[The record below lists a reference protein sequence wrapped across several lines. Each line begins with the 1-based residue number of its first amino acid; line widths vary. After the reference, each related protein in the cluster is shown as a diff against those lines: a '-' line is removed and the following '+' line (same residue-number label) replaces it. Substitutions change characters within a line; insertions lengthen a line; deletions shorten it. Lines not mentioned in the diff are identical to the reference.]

1 MYAKIKNNTV
11 IKYPYNVLDLQE
23 DGIIA
28 LLNPGVSF
36 EQLFARTGAFAD
48 GHEIVEVLQLD
59 SPDNVDITK
68 YDVRRWAV
76 PKLIDDKW
84 TMGWDITDIP
94 VLSPEE
100 LQNVL
105 PSTNY

>member
-1 MYAKIKNNTV
+1 MYAKIKNNTA
-11 IKYPYNVLDLQE
+11 IKYPYNVLDLQQ

-36 EQLFARTGAFAD
+36 EQLFAQTGAFAD

-59 SPDNVDITK
+59 SPDNVDITTH
-68 YDVRRWAV
+68 DIRAWAV
-76 PKLIDDKW
+76 PRLIDNKW
-84 TMGWDITDIP
+84 TMGWSITDIP

-105 PSTNY
+105 PSTN

>member
-28 LLNPGVSF
+28 LLNPGASF
-36 EQLFARTGAFAD
+36 EQLFMQTGAFAN
-48 GHEIVEVLQLD
+48 GYQLVEVEQQAEPTNID
-59 SPDNVDITK
+59 TTTH
-68 YDVRRWAV
+68 DVREWTV
-76 PKLIDDKW
+76 PKLIDNKW
-84 TMGWDITDIP
+84 TMGWDVTDVP

-105 PSTNY
+105 PSTAY

>member
-11 IKYPYNVLDLQE
+11 IKYPYNVLDLQQ

-28 LLNPGVSF
+28 VLNPGIAF
-36 EQLFARTGAFAD
+36 EQLFEQTGAFAD
-48 GHEIVEVLQLD
+48 GHELVEVEQV
-59 SPDNVDITK
+59 SGPENVDISVQ
-68 YDVRRWAV
+68 DVRQWTV
-76 PKLIDDKW
+76 PKLIDNKW
-84 TMGWDITDIP
+84 TMGWDINDIP

>member
-11 IKYPYNVLDLQE
+11 IKHPYNVLDLQQ

-28 LLNPGVSF
+28 LLNPGVPF
-36 EQLFARTGAFAD
+36 EQLFAQTGAFAD
-48 GHEIVEVLQLD
+48 GHEIVEVLQLA
-59 SPDNVDITK
+59 SPDNVDITTH
-68 YDVRRWAV
+68 DIRAWAV

-84 TMGWDITDIP
+84 TMGWDISNIP

-100 LQNVL
+100 LQNVP

>member
-11 IKYPYNVLDLQE
+11 IKYPYNVLDLQQ

-28 LLNPGVSF
+28 LLNPGIAF
-36 EQLFARTGAFAD
+36 EQLFEQTGAFAD
-48 GHEIVEVLQLD
+48 GYRLVEVEQLN
-59 SPDNVDITK
+59 SPDNVDITAH
-68 YDVRRWAV
+68 DIREWSA
-76 PKLIDDKW
+76 PKLIDNKW

-100 LQNVL
+100 LQNVP